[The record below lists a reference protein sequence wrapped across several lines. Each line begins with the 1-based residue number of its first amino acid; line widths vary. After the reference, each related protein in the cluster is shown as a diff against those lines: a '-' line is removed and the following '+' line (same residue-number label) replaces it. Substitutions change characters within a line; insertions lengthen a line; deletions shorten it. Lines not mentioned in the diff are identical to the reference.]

1 MLARVAAVCGTT
13 AVVLSFAIPPASAAP
28 AWTVSGYSPSSA
40 QVGATIDIQGSGLDT
55 VTHVLFPSDSGT
67 VDVAPTDPGASASD
81 VHVVVPQGARPGAI
95 SVSDGSATP
104 TQGPAFTVL
113 PPSASLQASVGSV
126 TWPATSVLS
135 ATLTSAGAGLPNQ
148 TGTLQSQR
156 LGASTWT
163 NGAQAATDSAG
174 QVHFT
179 VKPLAT
185 TLYRVVF
192 AATTAYE
199 EADSNTVRITQHP
212 KVTMYLP
219 TIAPILTA
227 VTVKG
232 AVHPLETGDVRLQRF
247 RDGAWHLAGTATL
260 SSKGKY
266 VFTIKLPAK
275 STFLYRV
282 KRPADASR
290 GVGYSPSAKVLGVD
304 RALRSGMSGPDVTV
318 LQRRLAALHYDV
330 GRITGTYNF
339 DTQHAV
345 TAFEK
350 LQRMTR
356 DGVVGTAV
364 WKALGTPRLPHLRH
378 PVSGAAVEV
387 DLTRQVLYYAVNRKI
402 VRIFDSSTGGGY
414 YYTGSDGTRQ
424 RAITPQGHFAIRY
437 KINRWVKSKLGVLYR
452 PAYFN
457 YSGFAIPGEPE
468 VPSSPASHGCV
479 RITVPAMDRFYAKLV
494 NGESVWIYA

>member
-1 MLARVAAVCGTT
+1 MLARVAAVLGTT
-13 AVVLSFAIPPASAAP
+13 AVVLSFAIPPASADSSS
-28 AWTVSGYSPSSA
+28 WSISGYAPSSA
-40 QVGATIDIQGSGLDT
+40 QVGETIDIKGAGLET
-55 VTHVLFPSDSGT
+55 VSHVLFPADSGT
-67 VDVAPTDPGASASD
+67 VDVSPTDRSPAD
-81 VHVVVPQGARPGAI
+81 VHVVVPQGARPGLI
-95 SVSDGSATP
+95 TVGDGSAT

-113 PPSASLQASVGSV
+113 PPTV
-126 TWPATSVLS
+126 TWPATAVLT
-135 ATLTSAGAGLPNQ
+135 ATLSSAGAGLPKQ

-163 NGAQAATDSAG
+163 NGAQAVTDPAG
-174 QVHFT
+174 QVQFT

-185 TLYRVVF
+185 TVYRVVF
-192 AATTAYE
+192 AATAAYE

-212 KVTMYLP
+212 RVTMYLP

-227 VTVKG
+227 VKVFG
-232 AVHPLETGDVRLQRF
+232 AVRPLETGQVRLQRF
-247 RDGAWHLAGTATL
+247 RDGAWHLAATASL
-260 SSKGKY
+260 SSAGKY

-282 KRPADASR
+282 KRPGDASR
-290 GVGYSPSAKVLGVD
+290 GAGYSPSAKVLGVD
-304 RALRSGMSGPDVTV
+304 RALRSGMTGPDVTV

-350 LQRMTR
+350 VQRMTR

-457 YSGFAIPGEPE
+457 YSGFAIHGEPE
-468 VPSSPASHGCV
+468 VPSYPASHGCV

>member
-13 AVVLSFAIPPASAAP
+13 AVVLSFAIPPASADASSWSMAGYAP
-28 AWTVSGYSPSSA
+28 ASA
-40 QVGATIDIQGSGLDT
+40 QAGSTIDIQGNGLET
-55 VTHVLFPSDSGT
+55 VTHVLFPSTGST
-67 VDVAPTDPGASASD
+67 PVDVAPTDVSSSD
-81 VHVVVPQGARPGAI
+81 VHVVVPAGARSGVI
-95 SVSDGSATP
+95 SVTDGSAT

-113 PPSASLQASVGSV
+113 PPTASLQASAGSV
-126 TWPATSVLS
+126 TWPATAALT
-135 ATLTSAGAGLPNQ
+135 ATLSSAGVALPNQ

-156 LGASTWT
+156 AGSTAWS
-163 NGAQAATDSAG
+163 NGATATTDSAG
-174 QVHFT
+174 HLHFT
-179 VKPLAT
+179 VKPVAT

-192 AATTAYE
+192 AATAAYE

-212 KVTMYLP
+212 KVNMYLP

-232 AVHPLETGDVRLQRF
+232 NVRPVQTGEVRLQRYVN
-247 RDGAWHLAGTATL
+247 GAWHLAATTTL
-260 SSKGKY
+260 SSTGRY
-266 VFTIKLPAK
+266 VFTIKLPTK
-275 STFLYRV
+275 STFTYRV
-282 KRPADASR
+282 KRPGDATR
-290 GVGYSPSAKVLGVD
+290 GVGYSASAKVLGVD
-304 RALRSGMSGPDVTV
+304 RTLRSGLSGPDVTA

-350 LQRMTR
+350 VQRMPR

-364 WKALGTPRLPHLRH
+364 WKALGAPRLPHLRH
-378 PVSGAAVEV
+378 PLGGAAIEV
-387 DLTRQVLYYAVNRKI
+387 DLTRQLLYYAVNGKI
-402 VRIFDSSTGGGY
+402 VRIFDASTGGGY
-414 YYTGSDGTRQ
+414 YYTGSDGTQQ
-424 RAITPQGHFAIRY
+424 RAITPTGHFAIRY

-457 YSGFAIPGEPE
+457 YSGYAIHGEPE
-468 VPSSPASHGCV
+468 VPSYPASHGCV

-494 NGESVWIYA
+494 NGESVWIYK